1 MRHKQIIFAAET
13 TKHSIHYTMKKAII
27 TMAILLLAVAGLAQA
42 QTHEFA
48 PVGAEWFYERYYR
61 EGWNFTGVAYDRF
74 RSIREVEIN
83 GWECKEIEL
92 FQNLD
97 CHGDVNPYTEIRY
110 ITQEGDRVYEVEN
123 GQRFLLYDFGKEV
136 GEWWYA
142 PKYEDTIRVVNVSYI
157 TMNDGNVRRFM
168 EILPSNFDWY
178 FFYIIDGIGMEE
190 SLFPFDVALM
200 GAPCVKGPLRCYSED
215 GIPLIE
221 WGETE
226 CDYEVMAID
235 ENGEMPTAS
244 MNTLVD
250 DMLHIDF
257 LKMPESIKQI
267 KIVDLTGRIVC
278 THETMD
284 KAIDI
289 GFADKPRGVYVVQ
302 TITASQVINNK
313 VVKR

>member
-1 MRHKQIIFAAET
+1 
-13 TKHSIHYTMKKAII
+13 MKKTII
-27 TMAILLLAVAGLAQA
+27 TMAILLLAAAGMVQA

-48 PVGAEWFYERYYR
+48 PVGAEWYYERYYR
-61 EGWNFTGVAYDRF
+61 EGFDLSGITYDRF
-74 RSIREVEIN
+74 RSLRTVEIN

-97 CHGDVNPYTEIRY
+97 CHGEVNPYTEIRY
-110 ITQEGDRVYEVEN
+110 ITQEGDQVYEVEN

-142 PKYEDTIRVVNVSYI
+142 PKYEDTIKVLSVSYI
-157 TMNDGNVRRFM
+157 TLNDGSVRKKM
-168 EILPSNFDWY
+168 ETVPANSYWY
-178 FFYIIDGIGMEE
+178 YFNIIEGVGMDY
-190 SLFPFDVALM
+190 SLFPFDFGLV
-200 GAPCVKGPLRCYSED
+200 GTPCVNGPLRCYSED

-221 WGETE
+221 QGETE

-235 ENGEMPTAS
+235 ENDEMPTVS

-257 LKMPESIKQI
+257 LEMPESLKQV
-267 KIVDLTGRIVC
+267 KIIDLTGKIVC

-284 KAIDI
+284 EALDI
-289 GFADKPRGVYVVQ
+289 SFTNKPKEIYVVQ
-302 TITASQVINNK
+302 VMTGSQVINNK